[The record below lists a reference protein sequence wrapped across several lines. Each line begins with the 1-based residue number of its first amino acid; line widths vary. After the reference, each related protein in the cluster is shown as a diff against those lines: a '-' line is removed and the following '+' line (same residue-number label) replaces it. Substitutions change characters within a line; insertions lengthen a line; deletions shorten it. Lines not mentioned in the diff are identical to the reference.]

1 MTASRDITGSMLQA
15 RAILGWALATVRATL
30 PAAIRDFGRHPDARL
45 FRLDACGARIEA
57 GTRYTS
63 LLGVTSLGEPSPRN
77 APAAVQLELPEADQ
91 YRRLLNLSE
100 SAARRGR
107 PALELRLH
115 EFSPVPVDQAEFAF
129 RLLSPLE
136 AGGYQAEVSV
146 VRRDRLREAREA
158 LPGDAASWSIVGDV
172 DERGRAGF
180 HYAEGSAKRAGQVG
194 FGPGLLV
201 IILASVLACV
211 AWTDRFTRQAETLEL
226 RRVELISFA
235 RGLRGTDLD
244 IQRADRARQAGAP
257 TVPLGQVVTALREL
271 GLGEPADLNIQTIT
285 LDAPA
290 ALVIEGADP
299 DAQGQAANMVLQL
312 PLEQTP

>member
-1 MTASRDITGSMLQA
+1 M
-15 RAILGWALATVRATL
+15 
-30 PAAIRDFGRHPDARL
+30 
-45 FRLDACGARIEA
+45 
-57 GTRYTS
+57 
-63 LLGVTSLGEPSPRN
+63 
-77 APAAVQLELPEADQ
+77 PEADQ

-107 PALELRLH
+107 QALELRLH
-115 EFSPVPVDQAEFAF
+115 EFSPIPVGQAEFAF

-235 RGLRGTDLD
+235 RGLRDTDLD